1 MSSGAF
7 IGKNGILPYRAS
19 KTDLRE

>member
-7 IGKNGILPYRAS
+7 TGKNGILPYRAS